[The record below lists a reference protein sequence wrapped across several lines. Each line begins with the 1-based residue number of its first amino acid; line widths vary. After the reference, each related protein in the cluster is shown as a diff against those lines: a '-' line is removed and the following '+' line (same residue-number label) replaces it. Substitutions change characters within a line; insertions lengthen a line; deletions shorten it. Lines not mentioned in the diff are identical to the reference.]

1 MNLLI
6 IIVVLSIIIMICS
19 IVCVSTK
26 KEQFANYPFSPIPPS
41 LVVPTSLPS
50 VYSMEGDNFQLA
62 TSEQDASLGAWKTLK
77 VVEAQ
82 QNLGNNLNID
92 WKANSRHQPN
102 VGAGYLLTLADPPNN
117 FWQNL

>member
-1 MNLLI
+1 MDKEHI
-6 IIVVLSIIIMICS
+6 IILVCTSIVLVLSII
-19 IVCVSTK
+19 CVFK
-26 KEQFANYPFSPIPPS
+26 RKESFAQYPFSPIPPS

-50 VYSMEGDNFQLA
+50 VYSMDGDLFQIN
-62 TSEQDASLGAWKTLK
+62 QDPSLGAWKTLK

-92 WKANSRHQPN
+92 WTSNSNYNHN
-102 VGAGYLLTLADPPNN
+102 VGAGYLLTLSDPPNN